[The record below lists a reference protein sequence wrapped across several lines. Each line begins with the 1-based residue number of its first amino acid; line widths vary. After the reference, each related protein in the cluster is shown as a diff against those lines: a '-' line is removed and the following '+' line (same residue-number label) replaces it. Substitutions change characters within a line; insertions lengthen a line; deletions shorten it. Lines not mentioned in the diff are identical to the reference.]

1 LASTCDLYA
10 GLFADLAH
18 TLHDPDFIAQH
29 RVKAG
34 DFTRQR
40 RLTFPVLV
48 AVLLGAFRG
57 GLSGLLD
64 EFFHALTGQWARH
77 VSKSAFSQARKKL
90 NASAFVALNE
100 RLLAWRAQHRPEPR
114 WQGLRLVAADSTTL
128 RLPPWAENQ
137 AAFGVQVDT
146 AGRPYVLARALGL
159 FASASGLMLRATL
172 APYTA
177 DERSLLL
184 SLLPSLRAD
193 DLLVVDRG
201 FPARWLFAHLHQ
213 QGIPLLARLDQTGW
227 PAVETFLRSGHDQ
240 QRLTLAVSPA
250 ARRRAQALG
259 LTLPATPVPLRLI
272 RVLLPSGRVEVL
284 ATSLLEETAYP
295 AAAFGAL
302 YRQRWAIEE
311 AFKLLKQRLHIEQ
324 FSGELPESIQQDF
337 QAKVLTANL
346 VATLSGAAHDSL
358 SLAQRQHSRP
368 NLTYALGQVR
378 LRLGLWLLKR
388 LTPDQLLACLTL
400 LARTREWYRPGRS
413 APRPPSPLKPKP
425 RRAYK

>member
-1 LASTCDLYA
+1 M
-10 GLFADLAH
+10 
-18 TLHDPDFIAQH
+18 
-29 RVKAG
+29 
-34 DFTRQR
+34 
-40 RLTFPVLV
+40 LV
-48 AVLLGAFRG
+48 AVLLGAFQG

-64 EFFHALTGQWARH
+64 EFFHALTGRGARH
-77 VSKSAFSQARKKL
+77 VSKSALCQARKKL
-90 NASAFVALNE
+90 KASAFVALNE
-100 RLLAWRAQHRPEPR
+100 RLLAWCAQHRPAPR

-172 APYTA
+172 APYAT

-184 SLLPSLRAD
+184 SLLPSLGAD
-193 DLLVVDRG
+193 DLLLLDRG
-201 FPARWLFAHLHQ
+201 FPARWPFAYLHQ
-213 QGIPLLARLDQTGW
+213 QGIPFLARLDQTGW
-227 PAVETFLRSGHDQ
+227 PAVETFLRRGQDQ
-240 QRLTLAVSPA
+240 QLLTLALSPA

-259 LTLPATPVPLRLI
+259 LALSAHPVPLRFI

-284 ATSLLEETAYP
+284 ATSLREETAYP

-311 AFKLLKQRLHIEQ
+311 AFKHLKQRLHLEQ
-324 FSGELPESIQQDF
+324 CSGELPESIHQDF

-346 VATLSGAAHDSL
+346 VATLSGTAHDSL
-358 SLAQRQHSRP
+358 TPAQRQHSRP
-368 NLTYALGQVR
+368 NLTYALAHLR
-378 LRLGLWLLKR
+378 LRLGLWLLQR
-388 LTPDQLLACLTL
+388 LRPNQLLACLTL
-400 LARTREWYRPGRS
+400 LARTRQCYRPGRS
-413 APRPPSPLKPKP
+413 APRPTSLLKPKP